1 MEKTRIFSALD
12 RAIQAE
18 REAHAFYNSAAA
30 DTDDP
35 GGAQMF
41 RELAAFEKHHEE
53 HLRQLKASLEAQE
66 GWIHYPGRRISKV
79 PAAEA
84 QGRKAVGSHAGAL
97 DALRVAI
104 GAEER
109 AVSEYRALAE
119 AAPDARGQD
128 MFQKLAAEEELHR
141 KLLDDQYYAL
151 TNRGVWLWGD

>member
-1 MEKTRIFSALD
+1 MEKTQILSALD

-18 REAHAFYNSAAA
+18 REANVFYASAAA
-30 DTDDP
+30 QTDDA

-41 RELAAFEKHHEE
+41 RELAEFERHHEE
-53 HLRQLKASLEAQE
+53 HLRELKKALEAK
-66 GWIHYPGRRISKV
+66 GDWIQYAGRDISKV

-84 QGRKAVGSHAGAL
+84 KGRKAAGAHASAL
-97 DALRVAI
+97 EALRIAI
-104 GAEER
+104 AAEEK
-109 AVSEYRALAE
+109 AITEYQALAKG
-119 AAPDARGQD
+119 APDAKGRD